1 MLNLIQ
7 KNYIRIIF
15 LVSFAALISAYFIE
29 YVLGHQ
35 PCNLCMIERIP
46 YLASIILII
55 SIFIIKKY
63 EKIILIIILLFFLF
77 GAAIS
82 FYHFGIEQGFFSESL
97 VCDLGNESNILSA
110 NDLLNE
116 LEKKTISCK
125 LVTFR
130 MFGLSLATFNTVISL
145 ILSAIII
152 KLLIKYEKN

>member
-1 MLNLIQ
+1 MTMVSK
-7 KNYIRIIF
+7 KNTLKLLLLF
-15 LVSFAALISAYFIE
+15 SAFVLSAAYFIE
-29 YVLGHQ
+29 YILGHQ
-35 PCNLCMIERIP
+35 PCNLCIIERIP
-46 YLASIILII
+46 YLASIILIT

-77 GAAIS
+77 GSATS

-97 VCDLGNESNILSA
+97 VCDLGKGSNILSA
-110 NDLLNE
+110 NDLLLE

-130 MFGLSLATFNTVISL
+130 VFGLSLATFNTVISL
-145 ILSAIII
+145 ILSVIIM

>member
-1 MLNLIQ
+1 MTINK
-7 KNYIRIIF
+7 KNTLKLLLLF
-15 LVSFAALISAYFIE
+15 STFVLSTAYFIE

-35 PCNLCMIERIP
+35 PCNLCMIERIS

>member
-1 MLNLIQ
+1 MTMVSK
-7 KNYIRIIF
+7 KNTLKLLLLF
-15 LVSFAALISAYFIE
+15 SAFVLFAAYFIE
-29 YVLGHQ
+29 YILGHQ
-35 PCNLCMIERIP
+35 PCNLCIIERIP
-46 YLASIILII
+46 YLASIILIT

-77 GAAIS
+77 GSATS

-97 VCDLGNESNILSA
+97 VCDLGKESNILSA
-110 NDLLNE
+110 NDLLIE

-130 MFGLSLATFNTVISL
+130 VFGLSLATFNTVISL
-145 ILSAIII
+145 ILSVIIM